1 MKTILAYYSN
11 NGSNRYLAKKIA
23 DRINCE
29 IEQIRP
35 RLNIHLFLLFGI
47 NFGNK
52 KLRHN
57 LAEFDRVILCGPIWM
72 GKFISPLRSFV
83 NKYKSRINELIFVTC
98 CGSGF
103 EMKDKK
109 FGHGLVFNEVKNI
122 LKDKCI
128 HCEALPITLVV
139 PEDKKED
146 PNVVMQTR
154 LSDENFKGE
163 IEETF
168 ENFIKKVTIPD

>member
-83 NKYKSRINELIFVTC
+83 KKYKSRINELIFVTC

>member
-1 MKTILAYYSN
+1 
-11 NGSNRYLAKKIA
+11 
-23 DRINCE
+23 
-29 IEQIRP
+29 
-35 RLNIHLFLLFGI
+35 
-47 NFGNK
+47 
-52 KLRHN
+52 
-57 LAEFDRVILCGPIWM
+57 
-72 GKFISPLRSFV
+72 
-83 NKYKSRINELIFVTC
+83 
-98 CGSGF
+98 
-103 EMKDKK
+103 MKDKK